1 MTTRLQCPRCH
12 RNAFKMSSWVRN
24 SWACPHCGTELT
36 YSRRQRILAA
46 MFAFLFAIFVTLV
59 LQANGVA
66 WSRVRWVVIWFVTLT
81 MTTALTDKV
90 ELAPS
95 KSTG

>member
-12 RNAFKMSSWVRN
+12 RNAFKASSWVRN

-46 MFAFLFAIFVTLV
+46 MFAFLFAIFVALV
-59 LQANGVA
+59 LKAGGVP
-66 WSRVRWVVIWFVTLT
+66 WSRLRWVVIWFVTLT
-81 MTTALTDKV
+81 VTTALTDRV
-90 ELAPS
+90 ELAPP
-95 KSTG
+95 KSIG